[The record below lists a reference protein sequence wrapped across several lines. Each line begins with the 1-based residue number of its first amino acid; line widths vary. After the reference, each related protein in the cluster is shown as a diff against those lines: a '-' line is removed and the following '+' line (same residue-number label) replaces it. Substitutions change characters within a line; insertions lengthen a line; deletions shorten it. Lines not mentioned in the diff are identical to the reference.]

1 MRVDFLP
8 AKSGRI
14 VLRRLATSDLIAFLD
29 YRRDPEIARYQGWE
43 TMTDDEARAF
53 LDYVAGGD
61 LLKPGHWSQI
71 AVTLA
76 DTGALIGD
84 IGIFVSV
91 DGTEAEIGVTLCRDA
106 HGQGLASEAVG
117 ESIRIVFGHT
127 AVERVIG
134 ITDIRNR
141 PSISLLQRVGM
152 RRVGQ
157 QESVVKGEACSEFV
171 YALTRADAGMETN
184 SA

>member
-14 VLRRLATSDLIAFLD
+14 VLRRLATSDLPAFLD

-43 TMTDDEARAF
+43 PMTDDEARAF
-53 LDYVAGGD
+53 LADVAGGD
-61 LLKPGHWSQI
+61 LLEPGHWSQI
-71 AVTLA
+71 AVTRA

-84 IGIFVSV
+84 IGIFVSE
-91 DGTEAEIGVTLCRDA
+91 DGTEAEIGVTLRRDA

-117 ESIRIVFGHT
+117 ESIRIVFEHT
-127 AVERVIG
+127 AAERVIG

-141 PSISLLQRVGM
+141 PSILLLQRVGM

-157 QESVVKGEACSEFV
+157 QDSVVKGEACSEFV
-171 YALTRADAGMETN
+171 YALTRADAGMQAS